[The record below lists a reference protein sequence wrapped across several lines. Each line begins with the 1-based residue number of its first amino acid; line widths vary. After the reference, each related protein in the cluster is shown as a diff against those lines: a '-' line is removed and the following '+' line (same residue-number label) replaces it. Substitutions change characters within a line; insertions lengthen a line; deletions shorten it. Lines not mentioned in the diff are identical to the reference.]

1 MTTQARSSLQAQG
14 GADGSEGGAATDP
27 RPGRA
32 HRIVRNNVYWAL
44 GVGLVPFPIIDFL
57 GLTAVQIKML
67 KQLSELYGVD
77 FFEDKARTIIG
88 SLITGVGSLAL
99 TGAIASSLFKLMP
112 IVGQIV
118 GVIGQPL
125 FAGTL
130 TMAIGRLFVMHY
142 ESGGTLLTFDPSKM
156 RDHFRHELE
165 QARGSVQQMKTR
177 DPVEPIAP

>member
-1 MTTQARSSLQAQG
+1 MTTQAGSSQQAQH
-14 GADGSEGGAATDP
+14 GAEGSEAGAATET
-27 RPGRA
+27 RQEQA
-32 HRIVRNNVYWAL
+32 QRIVRRNVYWAL
-44 GVGLVPFPIIDFL
+44 GAGLVPFPIIDFL

-112 IVGQIV
+112 IVGQIA
-118 GVIGQPL
+118 GFIGQPL

-156 RDHFRHELE
+156 RDHFRHEVE
-165 QARGSVQQMKTR
+165 QAKGSVQQLRTK
-177 DPVEPIAP
+177 DPVEPRAP